1 MMAVNFYDVSNDW
14 LKYKQ
19 STVKH
24 LSYEKYL
31 NIVQKHLSYFKDKNI
46 EDLQENEIKDFF
58 YFKEH
63 EEHLSHG
70 TLKIIKQVMKSIF
83 DYCSY
88 EYSIELFDISD
99 IRFKQNVKSTMVL
112 TNEEKEKIQMY
123 VNTHT
128 NQLSL
133 AILLSLFAGLR
144 VGEICALRKENID
157 LKNGF
162 ISIKESVER
171 IKQKDG
177 NSELILLEP
186 RSKASLRHVPMSSFV
201 KEFFEK
207 YLTKFSMKNNDY
219 ILSQSEKIY
228 EPRLLQRNLKELGST
243 MNIKTN
249 FSILRDTFIS
259 NCLHS
264 NMNIKCLCQ
273 IIGNVNFAGIYEL
286 CPETSDEQKR
296 NEMER
301 ITIDSMKRAT

>member
-1 MMAVNFYDVSNDW
+1 
-14 LKYKQ
+14 
-19 STVKH
+19 
-24 LSYEKYL
+24 
-31 NIVQKHLSYFKDKNI
+31 
-46 EDLQENEIKDFF
+46 
-58 YFKEH
+58 
-63 EEHLSHG
+63 
-70 TLKIIKQVMKSIF
+70 MKSIF

-201 KEFFEK
+201 KEF
-207 YLTKFSMKNNDY
+207 L
-219 ILSQSEKIY
+219 
-228 EPRLLQRNLKELGST
+228 R
-243 MNIKTN
+243 
-249 FSILRDTFIS
+249 SILPSF
-259 NCLHS
+259 L
-264 NMNIKCLCQ
+264 
-273 IIGNVNFAGIYEL
+273 
-286 CPETSDEQKR
+286 
-296 NEMER
+296 
-301 ITIDSMKRAT
+301 